1 MLLTF
6 NPACTQYTAV
16 SPAGDGSSTLIGQL
30 RHTQGKRSAQLSYL
44 LPSSAVNHST
54 LPALLDTLA
63 YHAGQM
69 GALNLVGEV
78 GDCDPLFEVLRQNL
92 FSVYATQVIYSLAYK
107 SDDRPDQESQWKP
120 AAVLPDLAARNLY
133 QSLVPPIVQSA
144 DPFDD
149 HTSPRLIYMEKDE
162 VMAWVECFHGPN
174 GLVLQP
180 LFHPAVHNVR
190 GLLMDLLAQ
199 LPVMDLPV
207 YILVR
212 SYQAWL
218 EPVLQE
224 MGGKCSPRQA
234 LLTRMLAVAQ
244 RSAASRAGVLNQRKA
259 ETTSPL
265 ASPYNKTFTE
275 PQDEVEIVRSHYNH

>member
-1 MLLTF
+1 M
-6 NPACTQYTAV
+6 PHR
-16 SPAGDGSSTLIGQL
+16 SSTAW
-30 RHTQGKRSAQLSYL
+30 HT
-44 LPSSAVNHST
+44 
-54 LPALLDTLA
+54 
-63 YHAGQM
+63 
-69 GALNLVGEV
+69 NLTTGRIRRAS
-78 GDCDPLFEVLRQNL
+78 GNRL
-92 FSVYATQVIYSLAYK
+92 
-107 SDDRPDQESQWKP
+107 
-120 AAVLPDLAARNLY
+120 
-133 QSLVPPIVQSA
+133 SLVPPIVQSA

-162 VMAWVECFHGPN
+162 VMAWVECFHGPI